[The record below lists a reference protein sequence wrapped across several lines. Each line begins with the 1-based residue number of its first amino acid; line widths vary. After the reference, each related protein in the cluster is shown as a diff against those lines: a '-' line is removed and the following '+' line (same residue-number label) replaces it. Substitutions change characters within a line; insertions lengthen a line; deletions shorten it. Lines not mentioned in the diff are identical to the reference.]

1 MRAKEFIFEGPILS
15 AAELAAKTN
24 AAASSNITSQ
34 SPSQLSAQQSQQQQ
48 QQRLAGLG
56 ATAQTKTGTPGQ
68 KPQGFLGGLAQG
80 FKQGIGVNPDQSLA
94 TGLAGKAL
102 DKVGMRA
109 TSDAI
114 TDPVLQRNADQ
125 DQQPQDASGQPV
137 APPKVG
143 TMIKD
148 PRFGNVKILP
158 NAPGQKGIHLDTTRT
173 LGHPIYIDPKD
184 LQR

>member
-1 MRAKEFIFEGPILS
+1 MRAKEFISEAPVLS
-15 AAELAAKTN
+15 AAELSAKTK
-24 AAASSNITSQ
+24 AATSSNITSQ
-34 SPSQLSAQQSQQQQ
+34 SPSQLSGQQQ

-56 ATAQTKTGTPGQ
+56 STAQPKTGAPGE

-114 TDPVLQRNADQ
+114 TDPVLQRSSGSNQ
-125 DQQPQDASGQPV
+125 EPQDTSGQPMS
-137 APPKVG
+137 PPKVG

-158 NAPGQKGIHLDTTRT
+158 NAPGQKGIHLDTTKT

>member
-1 MRAKEFIFEGPILS
+1 MRAKEFIIEAPVLS
-15 AAELAAKTN
+15 AAELAAKTK
-24 AAASSNITSQ
+24 AATSSNITSQ

-114 TDPVLQRNADQ
+114 TDPTLQKGSAPETTD
-125 DQQPQDASGQPV
+125 DSGQPV

-158 NAPGQKGIHLDTTRT
+158 NAPGQKGIHLDTTKT
-173 LGHPIYIDPKD
+173 LGHPIYIDPRD

>member
-1 MRAKEFIFEGPILS
+1 MRAKEFVFEGPTLS

-34 SPSQLSAQQSQQQQ
+34 SPSQLSAQQSQQ
-48 QQRLAGLG
+48 RLAGLG
-56 ATAQTKTGTPGQ
+56 STAQTKTGKPGE

-114 TDPVLQRNADQ
+114 TDPTLQKGSAPETTD
-125 DQQPQDASGQPV
+125 DSGQPV

-158 NAPGQKGIHLDTTRT
+158 NAPGQRGIHLDTTRT

>member
-1 MRAKEFIFEGPILS
+1 MRAKEFIFEGPVLS

-24 AAASSNITSQ
+24 AASSSNITSQ
-34 SPSQLSAQQSQQQQ
+34 SPSQLSGQQQ

-56 ATAQTKTGTPGQ
+56 TTAQDKTGAPGK
-68 KPQGFLGGLAQG
+68 KPPGFLGGLAQG
-80 FKQGIGVNPDQSLA
+80 FKQGIGINPDQSLA

-102 DKVGMRA
+102 DKVGMRS
-109 TSDAI
+109 TSDAV
-114 TDPVLQRNADQ
+114 TDPVLQRSSGSDQ
-125 DQQPQDASGQPV
+125 EPQDTSGQPI

-158 NAPGQKGIHLDTTRT
+158 NAPGQKGVHLDTTRT

>member
-34 SPSQLSAQQSQQQQ
+34 SPSQLSGQQQ

-56 ATAQTKTGTPGQ
+56 STAQTKTGKPGE

-114 TDPVLQRNADQ
+114 TDPTLQKGSAPETTD
-125 DQQPQDASGQPV
+125 DSGQPA

>member
-1 MRAKEFIFEGPILS
+1 MRAKEFIFEGPVLS

-24 AAASSNITSQ
+24 AASLSNITSQ
-34 SPSQLSAQQSQQQQ
+34 SPSQLSGQQQ

-56 ATAQTKTGTPGQ
+56 TTAQDKTGAAAK

-80 FKQGIGVNPDQSLA
+80 FKQGIGVNPDQGLVR
-94 TGLAGKAL
+94 GLAGKTL
-102 DKVGMRA
+102 DKVGMGA
-109 TSDAI
+109 TADAI
-114 TDPVLQRNADQ
+114 TDPVLQR
-125 DQQPQDASGQPV
+125 QQERDIPPQDASGQSAP
-137 APPKVG
+137 PPKVG

-148 PRFGNVKILP
+148 PRFGNVKVLP

>member
-1 MRAKEFIFEGPILS
+1 MRAKEFVFEGPILS

-24 AAASSNITSQ
+24 ATASSNITSQ
-34 SPSQLSAQQSQQQQ
+34 SPSQLSAQQSQQ
-48 QQRLAGLG
+48 RLAGLG
-56 ATAQTKTGTPGQ
+56 STAQPKTGAPGE

-114 TDPVLQRNADQ
+114 TDPTLQKGSAPETTD
-125 DQQPQDASGQPV
+125 DSGQPV